1 MIATRLDPY
10 PQEERWQSI
19 GKPYANSHVVLLVVH
34 TDPVVQPDGD
44 DTIDLS
50 DMPEVQDWSGTQRGQ
65 FYKPKKLQKTLRIDA
80 DVLAWFEAQG
90 PGHLTRMNRALRA
103 AMLMEIRRKKK
114 GEAA

>member
-1 MIATRLDPY
+1 MKKGNSDPL
-10 PQEERWQSI
+10 P
-19 GKPYANSHVVLLVVH
+19 
-34 TDPVVQPDGD
+34 PDLAAELAALEAMAD
-44 DTIDLS
+44 DTIDTS
-50 DMPEVQDWSGTQRGQ
+50 EMPEVRDWSGAQRGQ

-103 AMLMEIRRKKK
+103 AMLLEIRRKKK